1 MRIAGSAAAI
11 LTTAA
16 LVACSGE
23 ETLSRGSA
31 VVRDSAGVEIVD
43 HHALPAVTPWSIAP
57 DASLV
62 IGGDESDAE
71 TQLYLALS
79 ATLLSNG
86 HLAVGN
92 SGTSQVLVFDGSG
105 RRIAEIGRRG
115 SGPGEFSPIMRVLP
129 SVKSGIVAE
138 DLSIQ
143 RKLIRFD
150 LDGGMQEETVLP
162 LHVAPQSGAMWDPVT
177 SPLGTAFIL
186 AQAQLQSGDGG
197 DLRRDPAFL
206 IRYTYGGDGP
216 DTLATYPGA
225 ERFHADAAPRPVPG
239 RVAVAGPRPL
249 VTPLFAATSRMNGG
263 GEPWRLATGDQAL
276 AEYHV
281 YKDDGTLLRK
291 VRWPARGRQPTAR
304 DLQLSR
310 TAYADARPHDPAGAQ
325 RALAGMPAVAR
336 TPVFDEIRISHTG
349 DTWVRRYPLPTD
361 EETFWWIFATTGQLT
376 ASILLPPGFDLLDIG
391 ATQIVARV
399 TDELGIERI
408 EVWLLRQGATPAR

>member
-1 MRIAGSAAAI
+1 MGNAGSAATI
-11 LTTAA
+11 LTIAA

-43 HHALPAVTPWSIAP
+43 NHTISAVTTWSIAP

-92 SGTSQVLVFDGSG
+92 SGTSQVFVFDGSG
-105 RRIAEIGRRG
+105 RRIADIGRRG

-129 SVKSGIVAE
+129 SVRSGIVAE
-138 DLSIQ
+138 DLSVQ

-162 LHVAPQSGAMWDPVT
+162 LHAAPKSGAMWDPVT

-186 AQAQLQSGDGG
+186 AQAQLQSGDGA

-206 IRYTYGGDGP
+206 IRYTYGGAGP
-216 DTLATYPGA
+216 DTVATYPGA
-225 ERFHADAAPRPVPG
+225 ERFHADVGPRPVPG
-239 RVAVAGPRPL
+239 RAAIAGPRPL
-249 VTPLFAATSRMNGG
+249 APLFAATSRISGG
-263 GEPWRLATGDQAL
+263 GDPWRLATGDQAL

-281 YKDDGTLLRK
+281 YHDDGTLLRK
-291 VRWPARGRQPTAR
+291 VRWPARGREPTAR
-304 DLQLSR
+304 NLQLSR
-310 TAYADARPHDPAGAQ
+310 TAYADARPQDPMGAR
-325 RALAGMPAVAR
+325 RALAAMPAVAR

-361 EETFWWIFATTGQLT
+361 EEAFWWIFATSGQLT
-376 ASILLPPGFDLLDIG
+376 ASILLPTRFDLLDIG

-408 EVWLLRQGATPAR
+408 EVWLLRPDAPPAR